1 VETVDEFVEKILV
14 IKTNIINLSYNKISL
29 AQSNHVNLYSRTTS
43 IAKASLFNSNE
54 NLKGIKERIAL
65 IAPSII
71 KQNENKLHGFEDQ
84 IRALDPK
91 RLLARGWSITRTQS
105 GEIISSTKNLFNGDK
120 IETIFENGTVK
131 STINE
136 VVK

>member
-1 VETVDEFVEKILV
+1 MFKILE
-14 IKTNIINLSYNKISL
+14 IKTNIINLSRNKISL
-29 AQSNHVNLYSRTTS
+29 AQSNHVNLYSRTTT
-43 IAKASLFNSNE
+43 IAKASLVNSNE
-54 NLKGIKERIAL
+54 NLKGIKERIVL

-71 KQNENKLHGFEDQ
+71 KRNESKLNGFEDQ
-84 IRALDPK
+84 IRVLDPK
-91 RLLARGWSITRTQS
+91 RLLARGWSITRTQN
-105 GEIISSTKNLFNGDK
+105 GEIISSTKNLFNGDE